1 MILTLFSVFVFV
13 VLLSWLLQNYF
24 GQAYLRYQHAF
35 TQAASARLGEFF
47 LFLDP
52 AQLWLLTLI
61 LGLALVALVW
71 LLSGVIWLAIST
83 GVLVVILPQ
92 YSVKRYRIARLR
104 RFDQQLPDLLLALA
118 GAMRAGSGM
127 QVALRHI
134 VMQSP
139 APLSQEF
146 GLMLREQRMGLAFE
160 DAVANLYR
168 RMPTEGTGLVMSSL
182 TIAAQSGGGLAE
194 TLERMAATLQAR
206 LQLLG
211 RIHALTSQGR
221 MQAWVMGALPFLLAL
236 VLYYLDPISM
246 QALWQTP
253 SGWMVIFLV
262 LALEIT
268 GVFFIRRIVNIQV

>member
-1 MILTLFSVFVFV
+1 MILLLLSVFLFV
-13 VLLSWLLQNYF
+13 VILSWLVQNYL
-24 GQAYLRYQHAF
+24 GKTYLRYQQAF
-35 TQAASARLGEFF
+35 TQAASVRLGEFF

-52 AQLWLLTLI
+52 SQLWLLTLMTGA
-61 LGLALVALVW
+61 GLMALVW
-71 LLSGVIWLAIST
+71 LISGLIWVAIST

-92 YSVKRYRIARLR
+92 YSVKKYRLTRLR

-127 QVALRHI
+127 QMALRHI

-160 DAVANLYR
+160 QAVANLYQ
-168 RMPTEGTGLVMSSL
+168 RMPTEGTGLVMSTL

-194 TLERMAATLQAR
+194 TLERIAATLQAR

-221 MQAWVMGALPFLLAL
+221 MQAWVMGALPFLLAM
-236 VLYYLDPISM
+236 VLYYLDPVSM

-262 LALEIT
+262 LALELT
-268 GVFFIRRIVNIQV
+268 GVFFIRRIVAIQV